1 MAILARAILR
11 ELPEYEM
18 YWHIPAIKFGRRVM
32 RNTNGLIGRYPDADG
47 MKTGFICAS
56 GFNVV
61 ATATRNGRKLI
72 VVVFGS
78 SSGAVRSEKA
88 AQLFEKGFSNTGLTW
103 LMPSLGTVDALQPIA
118 AAPPNL
124 REDMCGKNRRR
135 PATESADEEETPS
148 ADTDSSSAFAATL
161 LNMRG
166 GAPKNTGPL
175 LGPMAA
181 FVPVPVYIGPTKNP
195 GDPALVAAAP
205 KRKKPSAETAAVAAT
220 ATKETLAKPALANAA
235 GTAKPK
241 TKQAATGTFAP
252 ASAKETPIASPGEKK
267 RDSAAQKPKKAAAA
281 KPAVKPAAKS
291 DEKPAKQ

>member
-1 MAILARAILR
+1 
-11 ELPEYEM
+11 
-18 YWHIPAIKFGRRVM
+18 M

-124 REDMCGKNRRR
+124 RDDMCGKNRRR
-135 PATESADEEETPS
+135 PATESADEEETPG

-181 FVPVPVYIGPTKNP
+181 FVPVPVYIGPKKNP
-195 GDPALVAAAP
+195 GDPTLVAAAP
-205 KRKKPSAETAAVAAT
+205 KRKKPSAETAAVATA

-235 GTAKPK
+235 GAAKPK
-241 TKQAATGTFAP
+241 TKQAVTGTFAP
-252 ASAKETPIASPGEKK
+252 ASAKETPVAPPGEKK
-267 RDSAAQKPKKAAAA
+267 KSAKPKTTPAT
-281 KPAVKPAAKS
+281 KPATKTAEKPDA
-291 DEKPAKQ
+291 KPAKQ